1 MGSPLTSA
9 TPKRASKWCR
19 RLDEARARPSCL
31 KLKEEEQVGKDF
43 GETPCSKEE
52 DEVEVVQLIGI
63 SLRCPPVKRWR
74 GGGAV
79 LQWWE
84 DGEAPP

>member
-1 MGSPLTSA
+1 MEGGA
-9 TPKRASKWCR
+9 
-19 RLDEARARPSCL
+19 PS
-31 KLKEEEQVGKDF
+31 
-43 GETPCSKEE
+43 SKEE
-52 DEVEVVQLIGI
+52 DEVEVVQLVGI
-63 SLRCPPVKRWR
+63 NLRCPPVKRWR